1 MSSAYRNI
9 ARVVRPH
16 GKRGEVIV
24 RAVRGLPF
32 VLEPGMEV
40 ALTPPAL
47 ERDRFCTVCSVT
59 DTGQDWLVAFSGIEG
74 IDGAESIK
82 GCYVL
87 AHAEDVVL
95 DGFEA
100 AWEDLVGRY
109 VVDARFGELGCI
121 TGVIETPAND
131 VLEIEGP
138 FGEVLVPIIEEAMD
152 EIPPTGPLSTHIM
165 DGLIDS
171 NKIQQVMGERA
182 VSKARQGND
191 RTGEVDQA

>member
-1 MSSAYRNI
+1 
-9 ARVVRPH
+9 
-16 GKRGEVIV
+16 
-24 RAVRGLPF
+24 
-32 VLEPGMEV
+32 MEV

-47 ERDRFCTVCSVT
+47 ERDRFCTVRSVT

-109 VVDARFGELGCI
+109 VVDARFGELGRI

-131 VLEIEGP
+131 VLEV
-138 FGEVLVPIIEEAMD
+138 EVLVPIIEEAMD

-171 NKIQQVMGERA
+171 SKVQQVMNERA
-182 VSKARQGND
+182 VSKARQGSD

>member
-1 MSSAYRNI
+1 M
-9 ARVVRPH
+9 
-16 GKRGEVIV
+16 
-24 RAVRGLPF
+24 
-32 VLEPGMEV
+32 
-40 ALTPPAL
+40 
-47 ERDRFCTVCSVT
+47 
-59 DTGQDWLVAFSGIEG
+59 
-74 IDGAESIK
+74 
-82 GCYVL
+82 L
-87 AHAEDVVL
+87 AHADDVVL

-100 AWEDLVGRY
+100 AWEDLVGRN
-109 VVDARFGELGCI
+109 VVDARFGELGRI

-171 NKIQQVMGERA
+171 SKVQQVMNERA

-191 RTGEVDQA
+191 RTGEVDLA

>member
-1 MSSAYRNI
+1 
-9 ARVVRPH
+9 
-16 GKRGEVIV
+16 
-24 RAVRGLPF
+24 
-32 VLEPGMEV
+32 MEV
-40 ALTPPAL
+40 ALTPPAF
-47 ERDRFCTVCSVT
+47 ERDRFCTVRSVT

-100 AWEDLVGRY
+100 AWEDLVGRN
-109 VVDARFGELGCI
+109 VVDVRFGELGCI

-171 NKIQQVMGERA
+171 SKVQQVMNERA
-182 VSKARQGND
+182 VLKARQGND

>member
-1 MSSAYRNI
+1 M
-9 ARVVRPH
+9 
-16 GKRGEVIV
+16 
-24 RAVRGLPF
+24 
-32 VLEPGMEV
+32 
-40 ALTPPAL
+40 
-47 ERDRFCTVCSVT
+47 
-59 DTGQDWLVAFSGIEG
+59 
-74 IDGAESIK
+74 
-82 GCYVL
+82 L
-87 AHAEDVVL
+87 AHAEDVDL